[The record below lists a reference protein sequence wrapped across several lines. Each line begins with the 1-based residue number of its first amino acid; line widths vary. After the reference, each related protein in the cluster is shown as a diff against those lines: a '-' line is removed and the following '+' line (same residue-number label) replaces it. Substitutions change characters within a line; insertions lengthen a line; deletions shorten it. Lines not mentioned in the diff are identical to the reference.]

1 MRTRTFTLL
10 AITLAVSV
18 LMLGAAAQ
26 AADNQ
31 VGTWKLDV
39 GKSKYSPGPPP
50 KESTLKI
57 EAQADG
63 LKFTIDS
70 IDAEGKVIHTEASPK
85 YDGKDYPVTGNPN
98 VDSISLK
105 KINDH
110 TIETSTKKDGK
121 PLTTNRSVVSKD
133 GKTRTSTYTGKNAKG
148 EEVNNTVVYNRQ

>member
-70 IDAEGKVIHTEASPK
+70 IDAEGKAIHTEASPK

-133 GKTRTSTYTGKNAKG
+133 GKTRTSMYKGKNAKG
-148 EEVNNTVVYNRQ
+148 EAVNNTVVYDRQ

>member
-1 MRTRTFTLL
+1 MRTRTLTLL
-10 AITLAVSV
+10 AITLTVSV

-39 GKSKYSPGPPP
+39 AKSKYSPGPPP
-50 KESTLKI
+50 KESTLNI

-70 IDAEGKVIHTEASPK
+70 VDAEGKAIHTESSPK
-85 YDGKDYPVTGNPN
+85 YDGKDYPMTGNPN
-98 VDSISLK
+98 ADSISLK

-110 TIETSTKKDGK
+110 TIETQTKKDGK
-121 PLTTNRSVVSKD
+121 PLTTIRSVVSKD

-148 EEVNNTVVYNRQ
+148 QDVNNTTVSIRQ

>member
-10 AITLAVSV
+10 AITFAVSV
-18 LMLGAAAQ
+18 LMLGGSCSGGRQ
-26 AADNQ
+26 SGRHLETGCCQ
-31 VGTWKLDV
+31 VKIQ
-39 GKSKYSPGPPP
+39 PGPAP

-57 EAQADG
+57 ESQPDG
-63 LKFTIDS
+63 LKFTIVS
-70 IDAEGKVIHTEASPK
+70 TDAEGKPIHTEASPK
-85 YDGKDYPVTGNPN
+85 FDGKDYPMTGNPN

-148 EEVNNTVVYNRQ
+148 EEVNNIVVYNRQ

>member
-39 GKSKYSPGPPP
+39 GNSKYSPGPPP

-70 IDAEGKVIHTEASPK
+70 VDAEGKAIHTEASPK

-110 TIETSTKKDGK
+110 AIETSTKKDGK

-133 GKTRTSTYTGKNAKG
+133 GKTRTSMYTGKNAKG
-148 EEVNNTVVYNRQ
+148 EAVNNTVVYDRQ